1 MRRSGRGLVR
11 DRRVSDPDAVFSLRQ
26 RLLAWLL
33 APLVL
38 WSLGSSALAYLLA
51 LHFTTQAYDRSL
63 HASILDIERQLTV
76 VDKRPT
82 MDLPRAAL
90 QMLESHDEDRVF
102 YRVATASG
110 QHIAGDPTLPPP
122 LPLVPGR
129 LRYYDAQFGSATVRV
144 AAELV
149 VLSGATE
156 PVLVEVAETT
166 DARRS
171 LTRDILLA
179 ILALEGVLIL
189 VAALGVWYGVAR
201 GLGPLQRLREEVGR
215 RSDQDLSPVDARRVP
230 REARPLVDAINGL
243 LARLGSALA
252 AHQRFVANAA
262 HQLRT
267 PLAGLHTQAELA
279 LRETEPEAVRR
290 SLEQLHQAAGR
301 AAHLV
306 SQLMALARLEPR
318 SGRPLQGE
326 LLDLNELARAT
337 TSRWVPQALV
347 RGIDLGFE
355 ASPTPLRLLGD
366 RLLLEELLGN
376 LIDNAVR
383 YTPTGGEATVRVE
396 NGLAAVLSVEDNG
409 PGIPEA
415 ERPQMLE
422 RFQRGHNA
430 GQSEGSGLGLAIV
443 REIACTHGAEVSLEG
458 GRDGRGTRVRVTF
471 PDAG

>member
-1 MRRSGRGLVR
+1 MYGQRVR
-11 DRRVSDPDAVFSLRQ
+11 DPDGVSSLRQ

-33 APLVL
+33 APLIL

-76 VDKRPT
+76 VDSRPA

-102 YRVATASG
+102 YRVVTASG
-110 QHIAGDPTLPPP
+110 QHIAGDSSLPPA
-122 LPLVPGR
+122 LPVKVGQ
-129 LRYYDAQFGSATVRV
+129 LRFYDAQFGDATVRV
-144 AAELV
+144 AVKLIA
-149 VLSGATE
+149 LSGAPE

-171 LTRDILLA
+171 ITRDILLA
-179 ILALEGVLIL
+179 IIALEGLLIL
-189 VAALGVWYGVAR
+189 VAALGVWYGVSR

-215 RSDQDLSPVDARRVP
+215 RSDQDLSPVDSRRVP
-230 REARPLVDAINGL
+230 REAQPLVDAINGL

-252 AHQRFVANAA
+252 AHRRFVANAA

-279 LRETEPEAVRR
+279 LRETEPEALRR
-290 SLEQLHQAAGR
+290 SLEKLHQAAGR

-306 SQLMALARLEPR
+306 GQLMALARLEPR

-326 LLDLNELARAT
+326 QLDLNELARTT
-337 TSRWVPQALV
+337 TSRWVPQALT

-355 ASPTPLRLLGD
+355 GCEAPVRLLGD

-376 LIDNAVR
+376 LIDNAIR
-383 YTPTGGEATVRVE
+383 YTPAGGEATVRVE
-396 NGLAAVLSVEDNG
+396 HGSAAVLSVEDNG
-409 PGIPEA
+409 PGIPED

-422 RFQRGHNA
+422 RFQRGRAA
-430 GQSEGSGLGLAIV
+430 GQTEGSGLGLAIV
-443 REIACTHGAEVSLEG
+443 REIASTHGADVSLEA
-458 GRDGRGTRVRVTF
+458 GRDGCGTRVRVIF
-471 PDAG
+471 PGAG